1 MCWQAAC
8 VQGSVSIDGAET
20 LECVWLKLTSAGNCL
35 QMQLLHAEDLST
47 FAEHMHAVNYYCIIT
62 LCKNMHKTI

>member
-35 QMQLLHAEDLST
+35 QMQLLHAEDQTMCLST
-47 FAEHMHAVNYYCIIT
+47 FAEHMHAVN
-62 LCKNMHKTI
+62 